1 MALEAQVKTKMEKI
15 YICVTVAQ
23 EINGRNIQIRVDK
36 ASRNKSSIDAF
47 LSSGNNSWVEKIKTP
62 EGNVD
67 FYCERHPQE
76 VDLSDE

>member
-1 MALEAQVKTKMEKI
+1 MVLEVQVKTKMQKVYMCI
-15 YICVTVAQ
+15 TVAQ

-36 ASRNKSSIDAF
+36 ASKDKTVIDSY
-47 LSSGNNSWVEKIKTP
+47 LSSSNNSWVEKMKTP

-76 VDLSDE
+76 VEITDE